1 MAVPPR
7 YQHTGFLQVRA
18 STDPGGLELPT
29 DLDLSDSA
37 AVEQEG
43 RAWLAKTWA
52 HPEVREALLLAS
64 TDLYT
69 RVEQILDDGAGQ
81 RSGTEVRRALTAVA
95 SYLLRWQRRATPF
108 GIFAGINT
116 ATVGPATAEA
126 GRAHQAVARADAEWV
141 TALVDQLEGHPELRG
156 RLTVVA
162 DSARIVRDGRVI
174 VHRRAEAGAS
184 SPGPL
189 RESSVRLTRPVRF
202 ALAEAGNPIQLDAL
216 VARTATRFPTASPDK
231 IRALV
236 HGLVDGGL
244 LITNLRP
251 PMTAVDAL
259 THLAD
264 ALRAAGPE
272 GLTDVSDLLRELD
285 RLRALLATHNRT
297 PDPQQ
302 AAQTRRTIAAR
313 MASLA
318 PRAGQMLAVDT
329 RLDAQ
334 IAVPERVLTE
344 AALAAS
350 VLLRLSRQPFGSTAW
365 LDYHARFRA
374 RYGPGALVPVREL
387 VAESGLGYPGGYLG
401 APRARPAWRML
412 TDRDTALLTLIQ
424 QAAVD
429 GAEEIALTDADV
441 EELAVGEHQDIVPP
455 QRVELGVEVWAVS
468 THALDRGDFRL
479 RVTAAPRT
487 CTSMAGRFAHLLDPA
502 DRDRLAATYTAR
514 AKAGERD
521 QPLAAQLSFPPRRPH
536 NENVARVEPLLPD
549 VVSLSEHPDPGRPEV
564 KLIGLDDLA
573 VTADGAQMYLVQRS
587 TGRRVI
593 PRIPHA
599 LDTSVQSP
607 PLARFL
613 AEVADARSAVFGGF
627 DLGAARV
634 LPYVPRIRYGRTVL
648 AVARWML
655 TSTDLPRGQSGNERQ
670 EALCTWRQRWRVP
683 ARIVLCHGE
692 LRLPLDLDRHLD
704 RALLLT
710 HLERAGRIEVQED
723 GPPNAQGWIGR
734 PAELLIP
741 LTAISPLARPLPVTT
756 APGAVH
762 RPGDSALL
770 HAQLVGNPARFDAI
784 LTGHLPR
791 LIASLEGRVGL
802 WWVRRHRDMI
812 LPESDQYLAVF
823 LRLHSP
829 DHYGPVSAAVAAFAA
844 DLESRG
850 LPNQLTL
857 ATSPQHT
864 ARYGDGDALAA
875 AESVFAA
882 DTLCAIAQITTA
894 QTSGISTQA
903 LAAASM
909 VDLAASFAPDL
920 PAGYQALVGCL
931 RQEHGALDRT
941 LRDQALDL
949 ADPGGDHQAVRALTG
964 GEAVVR
970 AWNARATAL
979 ALYYQA
985 LARQRDPRTVLRT
998 LLHKHHVRAVGV
1010 DPTLERETGRLARAA
1025 ALRHLALAGA
1035 R

>member
-1 MAVPPR
+1 MSVPPR

-18 STDPGGLELPT
+18 STDPGGLDLPA
-29 DLDLSDSA
+29 DLDLSDSV

-52 HPEVREALLLAS
+52 RPEVQEALLLAS
-64 TDLYT
+64 TDLCA

-108 GIFAGINT
+108 GMFAGIGT
-116 ATVGPATAEA
+116 AAVGPAIAEV
-126 GRAHQAVARADAEWV
+126 GRAHRVVARADAEWV
-141 TALVDQLEGHPELRG
+141 TVLVDQLERNPELRG

-174 VHRRAEAGAS
+174 VHRRAEAGAA

-216 VARTATRFPTASPDK
+216 VVRTATRFPTASPDK

-272 GLTDVSDLLRELD
+272 GLADVSDLLRELD

-318 PRAGQMLAVDT
+318 PGAGQMLAVDT
-329 RLDAQ
+329 RLDAR

-344 AALAAS
+344 AALVAS
-350 VLLRLSRQPFGSTAW
+350 MLLRLARQPFGSTAW

-468 THALDRGDFRL
+468 TRAIDRGDFRL

-502 DRDRLAATYTAR
+502 DRDRLAATYAAGTE
-514 AKAGERD
+514 AGERD

-536 NENVARVEPLLPD
+536 NENVVRVEPLLPD
-549 VVSLSEHPDPGRPEV
+549 VVSLSEHPAPGRPEV
-564 KLIGLDDLA
+564 RLIGLDDLA

-599 LDTSVQSP
+599 LDSSVQSP

-648 AVARWML
+648 AVARWIL
-655 TSTDLPRGQSGNERQ
+655 TSTDLTRGQSGDERQ
-670 EALCTWRQRWRVP
+670 EALRAWQQRWRVP
-683 ARIVLCHGE
+683 ARVVLCHGE

-723 GPPNAQGWIGR
+723 GPPDAQGWIGR

-741 LTAISPLARPLPVTT
+741 LTAISPSARPLPMTA
-756 APGAVH
+756 APGAIL
-762 RPGDSALL
+762 RPGNSALL
-770 HAQLVGNPARFDAI
+770 QVQLVGNPARFDDI

-791 LIASLEGRVGL
+791 LVASLEGLVGL

-844 DLESRG
+844 DLEARG

-857 ATSPQHT
+857 ASSPQHP

-882 DTLCAIAQITTA
+882 DTLCAIAQITAA
-894 QTSGISTQA
+894 QTSGISAQA

-909 VDLAASFAPDL
+909 ADLAASFALDS
-920 PAGYQALVGCL
+920 PAGYQALVACL

-949 ADPGGDHQAVRALTG
+949 ADPGDDHHALRELAG
-964 GEAVVR
+964 GEAVVK
-970 AWNARATAL
+970 AWRARATAL

-985 LARQRDPRTVLRT
+985 FTRQRDPRTALRT
-998 LLHKHHVRAVGV
+998 LLHEHHVRAVGV
-1010 DPTLERETGRLARAA
+1010 DPTLEKETGRLARAA
-1025 ALRHLALAGA
+1025 ALRRLALAGA

>member
-1 MAVPPR
+1 MRMPPR
-7 YQHTGFLQVRA
+7 YQHTGFVQVRA
-18 STDPGGLELPT
+18 STDPGGLDLPA

-52 HPEVREALLLAS
+52 RPEVREALRLAS
-64 TDLYT
+64 TDLCA
-69 RVEQILDDGAGQ
+69 RVEQILDDGAGR
-81 RSGTEVRRALTAVA
+81 RSGTEIQRALTAVA

-108 GIFAGINT
+108 GMFAGIST
-116 ATVGPATAEA
+116 ATVGPATAEV
-126 GRAHQAVARADAEWV
+126 GRVHRAVARADAEWV
-141 TALVDQLEGHPELRG
+141 TALVDQLERHPELRG
-156 RLTVVA
+156 RLMVVA

-174 VHRRAEAGAS
+174 VHRQAEVGAP

-216 VARTATRFPTASPDK
+216 VARTATRFLTAAPDK

-244 LITNLRP
+244 LITDLRP
-251 PMTAVDAL
+251 PTTAVDAL

-272 GLTDVSDLLRELD
+272 GIADVSDTLRELD
-285 RLRALLATHNRT
+285 GLRAMLASHNRT
-297 PDPQQ
+297 PDPQP
-302 AAQTRRTIAAR
+302 AAQTRRTVAAR

-318 PRAGQMLAVDT
+318 PGAGQMLAVDT
-329 RLDAQ
+329 RLDAN
-334 IAVPERVLTE
+334 ISVPERVLTE

-424 QAAVD
+424 RAAVD
-429 GAEEIALTDADV
+429 GAEEITLTDADV
-441 EELAVGEHQDIVPP
+441 EELAVGEHEDVVPP

-468 THALDRGDFRL
+468 TRAIDRGDFRL

-487 CTSMAGRFAHLLDPA
+487 GTSMAGRFAYLLDPA
-502 DRDRLAATYTAR
+502 DRDRLAATYA
-514 AKAGERD
+514 ASAEAGERD

-536 NENVARVEPLLPD
+536 NENVVRVEPLLPA
-549 VVSLSEHPDPGRPEV
+549 VISLSEHPDPARPEV
-564 KLIGLDDLA
+564 RLIDLDDLA
-573 VTADGAQMYLVQRS
+573 VTADAAQMYLVQRS

-613 AEVADARSAVFGGF
+613 AEVADARTAVFGGL

-648 AVARWML
+648 AVARWTL
-655 TSTDLPRGQSGNERQ
+655 TSADLPRGQSGDERPK
-670 EALCTWRQRWRVP
+670 ALCAWRQRWRVP
-683 ARIVLCHGE
+683 ARVVLCHSE
-692 LRLPLDLDRHLD
+692 LRLPLDLDRDLD

-723 GPPNAQGWIGR
+723 GPPDAQGWIGR

-741 LTAISPLARPLPVTT
+741 LTAISPPARPLPMTA
-756 APGAVH
+756 APGAVL
-762 RPGDSALL
+762 RPGDSAVL
-770 HAQLVGNPARFDAI
+770 HAQFVGNPARFDDI

-791 LIASLEGRVGL
+791 LADSLEGLVDL

-812 LPESDQYLAVF
+812 LPESDQHLAVF

-829 DHYGPVSAAVAAFAA
+829 DHYGQVAAAVAVFAA
-844 DLESRG
+844 DLETRG
-850 LPNQLTL
+850 LPGQLAL
-857 ATSPQHT
+857 ASFPQHS

-875 AESVFAA
+875 AELVFAA
-882 DTLCAIAQITTA
+882 DTLCATAQITAA
-894 QTSGISTQA
+894 QTSGISAQA

-909 VDLAASFAPDL
+909 VDLAVSFAPD
-920 PAGYQALVGCL
+920 PQAGYQALVGCL
-931 RQEHGALDRT
+931 QQEHGALDRT

-970 AWNARATAL
+970 AWNARAIVL
-979 ALYYQA
+979 APYYQA
-985 LARQRDPRTVLRT
+985 LARQRDPQTVLRT
-998 LLHKHHVRAVGV
+998 LLHEHHVRAVGV
-1010 DPTLERETGRLARAA
+1010 DPTLEKETGRLARAS